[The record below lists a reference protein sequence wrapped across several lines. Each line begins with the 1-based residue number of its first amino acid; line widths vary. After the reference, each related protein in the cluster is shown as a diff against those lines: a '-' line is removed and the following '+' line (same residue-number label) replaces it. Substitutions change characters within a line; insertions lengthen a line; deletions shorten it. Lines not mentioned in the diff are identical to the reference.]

1 MDPSRVMRVEKAGM
15 AESMQEDL
23 ESLARGGFRCRLCH
37 VTVAN
42 KPSLDDHLRGKKHQR
57 LESLRSVRQAQEL
70 RSVFVSGFSKGTPAS
85 ELSDYFQAYGEVINV
100 VMDKDKGV
108 YAIVELQDKEVLE
121 KVLAQPHHSL
131 GGQKLRV
138 KPREK
143 KDFKYTQPRKQGSAK
158 REQLSPKK
166 LAQELC
172 QADDVD
178 AQMSLLVQQFE
189 FSEGERRLRDLLVT
203 LFQEVFLEFFPG
215 SAILPFGSSVNGFD
229 VSGCDLDLFLD
240 LEKTKK
246 FQASTKSPAEP
257 LAEDVASPE
266 PDSHSEDSILSDIDL
281 ASATTPEV
289 LELVATVLQKCVPGV
304 HHVQVVPNAR
314 RPVVK
319 FCHKESGLR
328 GDISIDN
335 KLALRNTRFLQLCTE
350 TDERVRPLVYAV
362 RHWAKQQALA
372 GNPFGGGP
380 LLNNYALTLL
390 VLFFLQ
396 TRNPPVLPTVARLKE
411 LTENEEQTVV
421 DGWDCSFPKDL
432 TRLEPSSNTEN
443 LCTLLA
449 EFFHV
454 FGDYNFASCMISLR
468 EGQPLPLPGVLEST
482 VGSKLKLGPFNL
494 QDPFELSH
502 NVAANVNEK
511 TALRFQRCCQAAAKY
526 CRSLQY
532 QRKSSKG
539 KIWGLVRLF
548 QPGTAEAETPAA
560 TGLVIS
566 LPLTLASLPAQTRKQ
581 LSQAGNMH
589 QCWFQKVCS
598 SIAFVLKDVLRCDC
612 LEAQEGSE
620 REGEAVTE
628 CKQREQQTEADA
640 EQPSSAGHKRSL
652 DEEEADLSSPA
663 PKRLRTDT
671 LSPEGESMTWNCA
684 MWRRVWLGR
693 RRVRRQL
700 RGPQPNSQCAAGS
713 LELEAKVSEAISQQE
728 GEARPTDPLL
738 QFTVHARTGA
748 DSSGEQGMRISLC
761 FEPAPEQAAA
771 FQEFF
776 HFLQGFLPRAV
787 EQHVVSAT

>member
-1 MDPSRVMRVEKAGM
+1 MEVKKAGM
-15 AESMQEDL
+15 AESMLDDV
-23 ESLARGGFRCRLCH
+23 ESLPRGGFRCRLCH

-57 LESLRSVRQAQEL
+57 LESLRSVRQTQEL
-70 RSVFVSGFSKGTPAS
+70 RSVFVSGFRKGTPAS
-85 ELSDYFQAYGEVINV
+85 ELSDYFQTYGEVINV

-121 KVLAQPHHSL
+121 KVLAQPQHSL

-246 FQASTKSPAEP
+246 FQASAKSPIEP
-257 LAEDVASPE
+257 LDGVSPE
-266 PDSHSEDSILSDIDL
+266 VDSHSEDSILSDIDL
-281 ASATTPEV
+281 ASASVPEV
-289 LELVATVLQKCVPGV
+289 LELVATVLRKCVPGV

-314 RPVVK
+314 CPVVK

-335 KLALRNTRFLQLCTE
+335 KLALRNTCFLQLCTE
-350 TDERVRPLVYAV
+350 ADERVRPLVYAV
-362 RHWAKQQALA
+362 RHWAKQQVLA

-396 TRNPPVLPTVARLKE
+396 TRSPPVLPTVARLKE
-411 LTENEEQTVV
+411 LSEDEEQTVV
-421 DGWDCSFPKDL
+421 DGWDCGFPKDSAQ
-432 TRLEPSSNTEN
+432 LEPSCNTEN

-449 EFFHV
+449 EFFRV
-454 FGDYNFASCMISLR
+454 FGDYDFVGCVISLR
-468 EGQPLPLPGVLEST
+468 EGQPLPVPSILVSEAS
-482 VGSKLKLGPFNL
+482 SKLKLGPLNL

-511 TALRFQRCCQAAAKY
+511 TALRFRRCCQAAAKY

-548 QPGTAEAETPAA
+548 QPGTAETEAPAA
-560 TGLVIS
+560 TGLVIG
-566 LPLTLASLPAQTRKQ
+566 LPLTPALLPAQTREQ
-581 LSQAGNMH
+581 LCQAGDLH
-589 QCWFQKVCS
+589 WRWFQRVCS
-598 SIAFVLKDVLRCDC
+598 GITFVLKDVLRCSC
-612 LEAQEGSE
+612 LKVREGLE
-620 REGEAVTE
+620 REQGEAAE
-628 CKQREQQTEADA
+628 RQQGEQQREATA
-640 EQPSSAGHKRSL
+640 EQPLSAGRKRSL
-652 DEEEADLSSPA
+652 DEEEAAGSSSPS
-663 PKRLRTDT
+663 PKRLRTDP
-671 LSPEGESMTWNCA
+671 SFPEEESMAWDCA
-684 MWRRVWLGR
+684 VWHKVWLGR

-700 RGPQPNSQCAAGS
+700 CGPQPDPQCPSGS
-713 LELEAKVSEAISQQE
+713 LELEAKVSEAISWQD
-728 GEARPTDPLL
+728 GEARPADPLL
-738 QFTVHARTGA
+738 QFTIHAQAGA
-748 DSSGEQGMRISLC
+748 DASGGLDTRISLR
-761 FEPAPEQAAA
+761 FEPAPEHAAA

-787 EQHVVSAT
+787 EQRLVSEA

>member
-1 MDPSRVMRVEKAGM
+1 MDMEVEEAGM
-15 AESMQEDL
+15 AEPTLDDL
-23 ESLARGGFRCRLCH
+23 ESLPRGGFRCRLCH

-57 LESLRSVRQAQEL
+57 LESLRSIRQDQEL
-70 RSVFVSGFSKGTPAS
+70 RSVFVSGFPKGTPAS
-85 ELSDYFQAYGEVINV
+85 ELSDYFEAYGEVVNV

-108 YAIVELQDKEVLE
+108 YAIVELQDREVLE
-121 KVLAQPHHSL
+121 KVLAQPQHSL

-143 KDFKYTQPRKQGSAK
+143 KDFKYTPPRKQGSAK
-158 REQLSPKK
+158 REQLSPEK

-178 AQMSLLVQQFE
+178 AQMTRMVQLFE

-229 VSGCDLDLFLD
+229 VSGCDLDLFLE

-246 FQASTKSPAEP
+246 FQASAKSAPGPPAE
-257 LAEDVASPE
+257 DE

-281 ASATTPEV
+281 ASATVPEV
-289 LELVATVLQKCVPGV
+289 LELVATVLRKCVPGV

-319 FCHKESGLR
+319 FCHKDSGLR

-350 TDERVRPLVYAV
+350 IDERVRPLVYVV

-396 TRNPPVLPTVARLKE
+396 TRSPPVLPTVARLKE
-411 LTENEEQTVV
+411 LSEDEEQTVV
-421 DGWDCSFPKDL
+421 EGWDCSFPKDS
-432 TRLEPSSNTEN
+432 TQLEPSGNKEN
-443 LCTLLA
+443 LCALLA
-449 EFFHV
+449 DFFRI
-454 FGDYNFASCMISLR
+454 FGDYDFPGCLISLQ
-468 EGQPLPLPGVLEST
+468 EGQPLPLPSVLQSE

-511 TALRFQRCCQAAAKY
+511 TALRFQRCCQAASKY

-548 QPGTAEAETPAA
+548 QPGTAEAEVPVAA
-560 TGLVIS
+560 EFVIN
-566 LPLTLASLPAQTRKQ
+566 LPLTLAVLPAETHELLCQARDFQ
-581 LSQAGNMH
+581 LR
-589 QCWFQKVCS
+589 CFQKVCAG
-598 SIAFVLKDVLRCDC
+598 IAFILQDVLKCSC
-612 LEAQEGSE
+612 LEAQQGSE
-620 REGEAVTE
+620 EERQAVPEG
-628 CKQREQQTEADA
+628 KQGEQQTEAKA
-640 EQPSSAGHKRSL
+640 GPLSAGCKRSL
-652 DEEEADLSSPA
+652 DEEEADSSSPSS
-663 PKRLRTDT
+663 KRPRTDT
-671 LSPEGESMTWNCA
+671 LVPEGESMTWDCA
-684 MWRRVWLGR
+684 TWHKVWLGR

-700 RGPQPNSQCAAGS
+700 RGPQPDQQQAAGS

-728 GEARPTDPLL
+728 GGGKPADPL
-738 QFTVHARTGA
+738 FHFSVCARVRA
-748 DSSGEQGMRISLC
+748 DAFVKQDMRISLC

-787 EQHVVSAT
+787 EQHLAREA

>member
-1 MDPSRVMRVEKAGM
+1 M
-15 AESMQEDL
+15 AESIHEDL
-23 ESLARGGFRCRLCH
+23 EPLPRGGFRCRLCH

-57 LESLRSVRQAQEL
+57 LESLRSVRQDQEL
-70 RSVFVSGFSKGTPAS
+70 RSVFVSGFRKGTPAS
-85 ELSDYFQAYGEVINV
+85 ELNDYFQSYGEVINV

-108 YAIVELQDKEVLE
+108 YAIVELQDTEMLE
-121 KVLAQPHHSL
+121 KVLAQTQHSL

-143 KDFKYTQPRKQGSAK
+143 KDFKYTPPRRQGSAK
-158 REQLSPKK
+158 REQLSPDK

-172 QADDVD
+172 QANDVD
-178 AQMSLLVQQFE
+178 AQMSLLVQLFE
-189 FSEGERRLRDLLVT
+189 FSESERRLRDLLFS
-203 LFQEVFLEFFPG
+203 LFQEVFLEFFPE

-240 LEKTKK
+240 LEKTKT
-246 FQASTKSPAEP
+246 FQASAKTPTETPAE
-257 LAEDVASPE
+257 DGASPE
-266 PDSHSEDSILSDIDL
+266 LDARSEDSILSDIDL
-281 ASATTPEV
+281 ASATVPEV
-289 LELVATVLQKCVPGV
+289 LELVATVLRKCVPGV
-304 HHVQVVPNAR
+304 HHVQVVANAR

-319 FCHKESGLR
+319 FCHKESSLR

-350 TDERVRPLVYAV
+350 ADERVRPLVYTV

-396 TRNPPVLPTVARLKE
+396 TRSPPVLPTVARLKE
-411 LTENEEQTVV
+411 LSEGEEQTVV
-421 DGWDCSFPKDL
+421 DGWDCSFPKDSA
-432 TRLEPSSNTEN
+432 RLEPSSNTEN
-443 LCTLLA
+443 LCALLA

-454 FGDYNFASCMISLR
+454 FGDCDFAGQVISLR
-468 EGQPLPLPGVLEST
+468 EGQLLPTSSVLTSET
-482 VGSKLKLGPFNL
+482 GIRLKLGPFNL

-511 TALRFQRCCQAAAKY
+511 TALRFRRCCQVAAKY

-548 QPGTAEAETPAA
+548 QPGTAEAEVLAA
-560 TGLVIS
+560 TGFVLNFP
-566 LPLTLASLPAQTRKQ
+566 LPLPAQSRE
-581 LSQAGNMH
+581 LLGQAEDFH
-589 QCWFQKVCS
+589 QQQFQKACAG
-598 SIAFVLKDVLRCDC
+598 IAFVLQDVLKCSC
-612 LEAQEGSE
+612 LEA
-620 REGEAVTE
+620 REEQQAVTE
-628 CKQREQQTEADA
+628 CKQGEEQTEGRA
-640 EQPSSAGHKRSL
+640 EQPSAGGKRPL
-652 DEEEADLSSPA
+652 DEEEAGSSSPSC
-663 PKRLRTDT
+663 KRPRTET
-671 LSPEGESMTWNCA
+671 VSPEGQSMTWNCA
-684 MWRRVWLGR
+684 VWHKVWLGR

-700 RGPQPNSQCAAGS
+700 RGPQPDPQHSAGS
-713 LELEAKVSEAISQQE
+713 LELEAKVSAAISQQE
-728 GEARPTDPLL
+728 GEARPEEPLL
-738 QFTVHARTGA
+738 QFALRARVGA
-748 DSSGEQGMRISLC
+748 SASSERETPLSLR
-761 FEPAPEQAAA
+761 FDPDPPQAAA

-787 EQHVVSAT
+787 EQRLASEA